1 LPADEFEITLDRN
14 IRPVFCASASAIL
27 VFVIAAH
34 FARAVAEHWLI
45 GAGAHPSMVK
55 ELSYPVVP
63 VVLGIL
69 MYPYLRL
76 NWTSCRLLLRRV
88 DLSFRL
94 VVYSVSLGVLMRI
107 GSWAA
112 IITLVSF
119 DLAGNRLAE
128 PVNGP
133 VFSLVWPM
141 MPEILLGF
149 VVMCLLVPMTE
160 EVVHRG
166 FLLHSLLA
174 RGEAAAVVVS
184 AAIFA
189 ASHPPQTYVLS
200 FLAGLFLGMQTLS
213 YRTLWAPFITH
224 ATFNAAM
231 VIDQN
236 FFYMVWS
243 PAHPSATLTY
253 AGVVALVITFVSI
266 CACTFLASEKAAGA
280 RR

>member
-1 LPADEFEITLDRN
+1 
-14 IRPVFCASASAIL
+14 
-27 VFVIAAH
+27 
-34 FARAVAEHWLI
+34 
-45 GAGAHPSMVK
+45 MVK

-76 NWTSCRLLLRRV
+76 NWRSCRLLLRRV

-94 VVYSVSLGVLMRI
+94 VIYSISLGVLMRI

-112 IITLVSF
+112 IITLVCF

-133 VFSLVWPM
+133 VFSLIWPL
-141 MPEILLGF
+141 MPQVLLSF
-149 VVMCLLVPMTE
+149 AVMCLLVPMTE

-166 FLLHSLLA
+166 FLLHCLLA

-189 ASHPPQTYVLS
+189 ASHPPQSYLLS

-231 VIDQN
+231 VIDRN

-243 PAHPSATLTY
+243 PAHPGATATS
-253 AGVVALVITFVSI
+253 AGVVALVVTFASI
-266 CACTFLASEKAAGA
+266 GVCMFLASRRPGRAVSPGRPSWIKTTLQPA
-280 RR
+280 RLRARLRQRATRKC